1 MTDRHA
7 DLLKKLESAM
17 TESNGDLDGATRRDL
32 LAGKPIA
39 GKLGSF
45 AIKVA
50 ENAGK
55 ITDAHVKA
63 LIDAGCSEDSIFECV
78 LAAATGAGIERLN
91 AGLALLRGKR

>member
-1 MTDRHA
+1 MMDRYA
-7 DLLKKLESAM
+7 DTLKKLELAIS
-17 TESNGDLDGATRRDL
+17 ESQGDLDNATRRDL

-50 ENAGK
+50 QNATS
-55 ITDAHVKA
+55 ITDAHVQA

-78 LAAATGAGIERLN
+78 LAAATGAGLERLR
-91 AGLALLRGKR
+91 AGLAILRGKP